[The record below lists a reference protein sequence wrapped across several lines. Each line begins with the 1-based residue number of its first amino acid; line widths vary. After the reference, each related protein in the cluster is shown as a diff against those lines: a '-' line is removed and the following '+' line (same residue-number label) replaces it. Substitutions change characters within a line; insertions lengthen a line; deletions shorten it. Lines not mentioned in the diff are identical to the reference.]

1 MTDDARSA
9 ADQAGAGFSPTSTPT
24 DLLIRPLQPADQ
36 ASVVALHQQMGDRE
50 TYFRFFALRP
60 GDLAVLAADICAQ
73 DGRHLALG
81 AFTGT
86 RLIGVAYL
94 VTVGPAP
101 QRDGQSN
108 GTESGE
114 VAMVVAHDHQDH
126 GVGTELL
133 YHLAIWARES
143 GYHELTADILAENT
157 RMLQLVRDQGW
168 SRWTRR
174 EGAVLHLDVDLDQA
188 AGDPVGSRREVTSG
202 PDVEATSRARCSEGS
217 STPPRCD
224 QMTDNNEART
234 QRSGVFRGAAVL
246 LTSLTALFAFAGAVG
261 LIGGGTDFGET
272 INSRLPLDSPVLAGV
287 ALAVF
292 VGVPMS
298 VAAWLLYRKSDTRAV
313 WVSVVA
319 GGWLIGW
326 IIIQLLVIRTYSF
339 MQAACVGIGVALIA
353 LGGAIRSRVT
363 VDAPAR
369 RAEVGP
375 VRGPLPHM
383 NDSAQ
388 QDD

>member
-1 MTDDARSA
+1 
-9 ADQAGAGFSPTSTPT
+9 
-24 DLLIRPLQPADQ
+24 
-36 ASVVALHQQMGDRE
+36 
-50 TYFRFFALRP
+50 
-60 GDLAVLAADICAQ
+60 
-73 DGRHLALG
+73 
-81 AFTGT
+81 
-86 RLIGVAYL
+86 
-94 VTVGPAP
+94 
-101 QRDGQSN
+101 
-108 GTESGE
+108 
-114 VAMVVAHDHQDH
+114 
-126 GVGTELL
+126 
-133 YHLAIWARES
+133 
-143 GYHELTADILAENT
+143 
-157 RMLQLVRDQGW
+157 
-168 SRWTRR
+168 
-174 EGAVLHLDVDLDQA
+174 
-188 AGDPVGSRREVTSG
+188 
-202 PDVEATSRARCSEGS
+202 
-217 STPPRCD
+217 
-224 QMTDNNEART
+224 MTDNNEART

-326 IIIQLLVIRTYSF
+326 IVIQLLVIRTYSF

-353 LGGAIRSRVT
+353 LGGAIRSRVS

-369 RAEVGP
+369 GAEVGP
-375 VRGPLPHM
+375 VRGPLPHT
-383 NDSAQ
+383 NDPTQ